1 MALMSTRAIAMPL
14 EDSWDL
20 LKVHKLSNKAIV
32 IGAVSRESDEKQ
44 WKEKK
49 KATCIDE
56 MARKRENWL

>member
-1 MALMSTRAIAMPL
+1 MPL

-44 WKEKK
+44 WKENKN
-49 KATCIDE
+49 ATCIDE